1 MCDDKFPQV
10 ISSSRHIPRRV
21 FGFCFDAVWSRTCKL
36 SNLHCGW
43 GGWQAAPLSA
53 VKVKKSGL
61 PHFGANKAAKARAH
75 AQEMRRFVCCGP
87 PPAAPEWP
95 QQQEC
100 HIVVQ
105 PTPPKSK
112 HPSGVCSSCDLRCMS
127 CGELAVLMDRTCLS
141 YMCNADGCCLDQTG
155 NPCQPSFVMC
165 FHAGLCARS
174 V

>member
-1 MCDDKFPQV
+1 MDEDKHVAPESSQARDSSQAAGTKHFGAPTWARRRALKMQEGLGWKLWRTDDPSAGQAYQSK
-10 ISSSRHIPRRV
+10 
-21 FGFCFDAVWSRTCKL
+21 
-36 SNLHCGW
+36 
-43 GGWQAAPLSA
+43 AAPLSA

-112 HPSGVCSSCDLRCMS
+112 HPSGETNEEPQAPGSQEKRIRNSVLLRVPM
-127 CGELAVLMDRTCLS
+127 
-141 YMCNADGCCLDQTG
+141 
-155 NPCQPSFVMC
+155 
-165 FHAGLCARS
+165 
-174 V
+174 